1 MLLCVNKKINILCY
15 LRTAALPD
23 GGSMRLDSK
32 PVYRKVISPW
42 YDSESLCF
50 CVITFM
56 LLAFFFAIAGIFVA
70 GEHPVWSVYMWVPVL
85 LAGLSAWVLFTTSV
99 RLVRRLM
106 DKRADESRL

>member
-1 MLLCVNKKINILCY
+1 M
-15 LRTAALPD
+15 
-23 GGSMRLDSK
+23 DSK

-42 YDSESLCF
+42 YDSESLCS
-50 CVITFM
+50 CVITLM
-56 LLAFFFAIAGIFVA
+56 LLALLFAIAGIFVA
-70 GEHPVWSVYMWVPVL
+70 GEHPVWSAYMWVPIL